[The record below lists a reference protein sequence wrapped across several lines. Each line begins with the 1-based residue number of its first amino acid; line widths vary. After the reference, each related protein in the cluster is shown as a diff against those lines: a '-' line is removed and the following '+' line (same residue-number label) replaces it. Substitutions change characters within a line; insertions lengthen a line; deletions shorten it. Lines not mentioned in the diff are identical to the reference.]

1 MQKFL
6 NLCFFLITVPLAALA
21 QSGDILLVM
30 ENTKELKLLDN
41 SCPYEIFKESEIQ
54 YRDYIQFCSNDM
66 QLCLNKCIKGS
77 ANHCYGLANNL
88 QVEKWDKVYSER
100 LFSMACKQG
109 LVTACTNRAA
119 GIMRYNPDKKECYAK
134 SFKLTCD
141 KNDAW
146 GCTMYGLV
154 LSRGIGLEKNQ
165 KLALKVLKT
174 GCMHGIDDEACK
186 YAKAIEED
194 ILSANKL

>member
-1 MQKFL
+1 MCL
-6 NLCFFLITVPLAALA
+6 FLIALSLNAFA
-21 QSGDILLVM
+21 QSSDILQLM
-30 ENTKELKLLDN
+30 ENTKELKLFDN
-41 SCPYEIFKESEIQ
+41 SCPYEIYKEPEIE

-77 ANHCYGLANNL
+77 ANHCYGLANNM
-88 QVEKWDKVYSER
+88 QSEKWKKVYSER
-100 LFSMACKQG
+100 LFSMSCEQG
-109 LVTACTNRAA
+109 LITACTNRAA
-119 GIMRYNPDKKECYAK
+119 GIMRFNPERKECYAK
-134 SFKLTCD
+134 SFKLTCN

-154 LSRGIGLEKNQ
+154 LSRGIGLKKNQ

-174 GCMHGIDDEACK
+174 GCIYGTDDEACK

-194 ILSANKL
+194 ISNSEK